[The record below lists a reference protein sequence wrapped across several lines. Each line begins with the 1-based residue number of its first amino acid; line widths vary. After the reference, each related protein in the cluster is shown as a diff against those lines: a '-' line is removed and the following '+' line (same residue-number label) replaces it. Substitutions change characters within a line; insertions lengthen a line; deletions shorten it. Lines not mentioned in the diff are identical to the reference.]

1 MADAEI
7 IVIIVDDGDNDGSK
21 VDSDKN
27 FVVGQFY
34 ELLSCCSKEGLI
46 SEIAANLIQC
56 HIHYQF

>member
-34 ELLSCCSKEGLI
+34 ELLSRCS
-46 SEIAANLIQC
+46 
-56 HIHYQF
+56 

>member
-21 VDSDKN
+21 VDSAKN

-34 ELLSCCSKEGLI
+34 ELLSCCS
-46 SEIAANLIQC
+46 
-56 HIHYQF
+56 